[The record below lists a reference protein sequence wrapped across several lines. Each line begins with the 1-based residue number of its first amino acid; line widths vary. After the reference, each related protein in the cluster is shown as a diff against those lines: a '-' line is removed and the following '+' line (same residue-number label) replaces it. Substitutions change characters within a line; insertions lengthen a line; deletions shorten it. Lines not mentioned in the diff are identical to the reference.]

1 MWVSCMLRSGLLC
14 ATLSLAIAKH
24 QPSQSSF
31 TQPCHSRELLSQAV
45 DTFYVKAAWLKATI
59 PEDRIKNI
67 RLLKKETK
75 KLFMKNCRFQEQLL
89 SFFMEDVFGGLQLQI
104 CKEIGFVED
113 FHSLRQKLSRCVSM
127 PGKCGEFEPRKLPK
141 NSMWEAVSIPAVFQ
155 KLLYSTKITTKIKK
169 KQTNNNNNNKKQQ
182 TTTTTTRIK
191 HKNYNL
197 VSFCRTQRKCFGS
210 VLNPEIMET
219 WSLIL
224 CLFCIQPIS
233 SSY

>member
-24 QPSQSSF
+24 KPSQSSF

-59 PEDRIKNI
+59 PEDHIKNI
-67 RLLKKETK
+67 RLFKKETK

-89 SFFMEDVFGGLQLQI
+89 SFFMEDVFD
-104 CKEIGFVED
+104 FVED

-141 NSMWEAVSIPAVFQ
+141 NSMWEAVSIPAGD
-155 KLLYSTKITTKIKK
+155 L
-169 KQTNNNNNNKKQQ
+169 
-182 TTTTTTRIK
+182 
-191 HKNYNL
+191 
-197 VSFCRTQRKCFGS
+197 S
-210 VLNPEIMET
+210 VLSDWLM
-219 WSLIL
+219 SLFL
-224 CLFCIQPIS
+224 S
-233 SSY
+233 